1 MKRIEPINTRTQ
13 TNNDSIFNHNP
24 KGFDFLQPFWINLAL
39 LWFQPA
45 QAHSKANPKS
55 AYSFFWSQSKASGSP
70 WKPFV
75 TVLPL
80 LPSVSKI
87 ENPTLKKACIG
98 IEYMC
103 LKLPSKGFLHFPFTP
118 SARRVQH
125 RIKEDSSWKQFF
137 LCSRSISEVSPA
149 AKHVMHL
156 WFRSE
161 ISAFTTLSALGRKCY
176 VRLSI
181 DL

>member
-1 MKRIEPINTRTQ
+1 MIQYLIIIQKG
-13 TNNDSIFNHNP
+13 SIFCNHFGSIWLSCDSNRP
-24 KGFDFLQPFWINLAL
+24 KRPRQTR
-39 LWFQPA
+39 
-45 QAHSKANPKS
+45 
-55 AYSFFWSQSKASGSP
+55 SQHTPSSEVNRRHRGHHESLS
-70 WKPFV
+70 
-75 TVLPL
+75 LPCF
-80 LPSVSKI
+80 PCFTSVSKI
-87 ENPTLKKACIG
+87 ENPNTLKKACIG